1 MRIIPAIDIIEG
13 KCVRLTQGDYSQKKI
28 YNENPLEVAKM
39 FEEAGIKF
47 LHLVDLD
54 GAKSGRIINTDV
66 LEKIA
71 GKTKLK
77 VDFGGGIKRDEDI
90 RKAFDCG
97 ARQVTCG
104 SIAVKEPG
112 TVLEWVEE
120 YGANKL
126 IIGADVKDRKIA
138 VHGWKETTTLEI
150 EDLLHTYIPEG
161 LEYVICTDIATD
173 GMLTGPNF
181 RLYEEIMDTF
191 PSVRL
196 IASGGVSSVDD
207 LQKLKTMEVDGVI
220 IGKAIYEGKISMEQ
234 LTQFTHA

>member
-13 KCVRLTQGDYSQKKI
+13 KCVRLTQGDYAQKKI

-39 FEEAGIKF
+39 FEDAGIKY

-54 GAKSGRIINTDV
+54 GAKSGKIMNAAV
-66 LEKIA
+66 LEKLA
-71 GKTKLK
+71 KNTKLHI
-77 VDFGGGIKRDEDI
+77 DFGGGVKRDEDI
-90 RKAFDCG
+90 EIAFNSG

-112 TVLEWVEE
+112 TVLEWVRQ

-126 IIGADVKDRKIA
+126 IIGADVKDRHIA
-138 VHGWKETTTLEI
+138 VHGWKETTSLDI

-173 GMLTGPNF
+173 GMLQGPNF
-181 RLYEEIMDTF
+181 KLYEDLSETF
-191 PSVRL
+191 PSIRL
-196 IASGGVSSVDD
+196 IASGGVSSIDD
-207 LQKLKTMEVDGVI
+207 VIRIKKMGLEGII
-220 IGKAIYEGKISMEQ
+220 IGKALYEGRVTLKELMN
-234 LTQFTHA
+234 L